1 MTEAEA
7 RRVVLVQAHEEG
19 APTSVWT
26 DDDRAWATRA
36 ARQDAGDGAP
46 FERFVTLRAQHALTR
61 LLPRDPEAR
70 RWLDG
75 HGWRPAWVVV
85 AALVA
90 LGLGLAADRI
100 GSAQRIDLLAP
111 PVWALVLW
119 NLAMYLAL
127 LVPGRTHVLRRWLG
141 RLGTGAP
148 DGKPGVH
155 RLWAGPGLR
164 LAMPRA
170 ALVLHVAAAM
180 LALGLAGGMYLRGL
194 VLDYRAGWQST
205 FLEATSVQ
213 AVLDVALAPAAA
225 VTGITVPDVAPLRL
239 APGASANAGAAP
251 WIHLYAATL
260 ALFVVLPRAVLAV
273 IAALQSWQRTRRFP
287 LPLEGPYFERLRL
300 QQTGGRMVFDVR
312 PHGAPLGAA
321 AALGLR
327 ALLAAHWGPDV
338 DVRVGEP
345 VAYGDE
351 EQAVGAPSGATLRL
365 ALFDLSA
372 TPEDEAQG
380 RLLDVL
386 SGTLPVLAV
395 VDESAFARRFQS
407 QPSRLTERR
416 AAWQRLAAAHR
427 VGLVCAD
434 LSQPDLTAGARD
446 LKAALP

>member
-36 ARQDAGDGAP
+36 ARQDAGDDAT
-46 FERFVTLRAQHALTR
+46 FERFLTLRAQHALAR
-61 LLPRDPEAR
+61 LLPRDPDAR

-75 HGWRPAWVVV
+75 RRWRPAWIAVVAV
-85 AALVA
+85 AALA
-90 LGLGLAADRI
+90 LGLAADRI
-100 GSAQRIDLLAP
+100 STGQRIDLLAP

-119 NLAMYLAL
+119 NLAMYLGM
-127 LVPGRTHVLRRWLG
+127 LVPGRTHALRRWLS
-141 RLGTGAP
+141 RLGIGTA
-148 DGKPGVH
+148 DGKPGVQ

-205 FLEATSVQ
+205 FLDATSVQ

-225 VTGITVPDVAPLRL
+225 VTGIAVPEVAPLRL
-239 APGASANAGAAP
+239 APGASATAGAAP

-260 ALFVVLPRAVLAV
+260 ALFVVLPRALLAL

-287 LPLEGPYFERLRL
+287 LPLDGAYFERLRL
-300 QQTGGRMVFDVR
+300 QQSGGRMVFDVR
-312 PHGAPLGAA
+312 PHGAPMGAA

-327 ALLAAHWGPDV
+327 SLLAAHWGPDV
-338 DVRVGEP
+338 DLRVGEP

-351 EQAVGAPSGATLRL
+351 EQTAAAPVGATLRL
-365 ALFDLSA
+365 ALFDLGA

-386 SGTLPVLAV
+386 SGPLPVLAL
-395 VDESAFARRFQS
+395 VDESAFARRFQG
-407 QPSRLTERR
+407 QPTRLEERR
-416 AAWQRLAAAHR
+416 AAWQRLARAHHA
-427 VGLVCAD
+427 GIVCTD
-434 LSQPDLTAGARD
+434 LAQPDLTAGARD